1 MMVAL
6 GAAAVSRSASA
17 TTTRT
22 YTLGA
27 MNRFIIDDT
36 NRWLYPHMITKF
48 KSLFYIELFGSDPSR
63 LFSAPGSA
71 RQAAGPAGQTLD
83 LVDLVQVQSTAGGG
97 VILGITDDIFLSAHL
112 SDYEDPTV
120 PTFLSLLGE
129 SSQGDPNAFPW
140 LATVPPDAPGS
151 ANRKF
156 DLFGAYNL
164 ADVLQLGLHFEYGSS
179 KYIRNPN
186 DNDPQ
191 VPADQNGGVEARKI
205 DEIRTSEW
213 GLLVS
218 AGLTPS
224 EAFALD
230 FGIGFRL
237 HDLDYFPND
246 RDELIEGGGGFELSF
261 DARSFIGLTE
271 WWELVP
277 AVSFRM
283 VRLTAADL
291 GNFATGLTYNGDVGL
306 ERYFIT
312 DVAFQALVIDA
323 GLGGHFKPTDWISF
337 WAVIG
342 FQWLNQYEQYENT
355 VEELPDAGLAR
366 DQPLEFS
373 RDSVSAD
380 ALPYIRLALEARVFS
395 WLDFRAGVVKFI
407 RADQVTQDNIDDN
420 DANNNRLN
428 DTVRDYPFFD
438 YFLGFAAHY
447 EGFFLDMQL
456 DPFWFLRGPEALS
469 GASGGE
475 DAGNMFINAS
485 LGYNF

>member
-1 MMVAL
+1 MSLGLAL
-6 GAAAVSRSASA
+6 VPKNAAA

-48 KSLFYIELFGSDPSR
+48 KSLFYVELFGSNPSR
-63 LFSAPGSA
+63 LFSAPGSN

-97 VILGITDDIFLSAHL
+97 VILGITDDIFVSAHL

-120 PTFLSLLGE
+120 PAFLSLLGQ
-129 SSQGDPNAFPW
+129 SSQGDPTAFPW
-140 LATVPPDAPGS
+140 LTSEPPDAPAS

-156 DLFGAYNL
+156 DLFAAYNIQ
-164 ADVLQLGLHFEYGSS
+164 DIFQIGLHFEFGSS
-179 KYIRNPN
+179 KYQRNPN
-186 DNDPQ
+186 ENDPE
-191 VPADQNGGVEARKI
+191 VPADLSGGLERRQT
-205 DEIRTSEW
+205 DDIRSTSW
-213 GLLVS
+213 GFLVS

-230 FGIGFRL
+230 AAIGFKI
-237 HDLDYFPND
+237 HDLTYEPNERFD
-246 RDELIEGGGGFELSF
+246 LIEGGGGFELSF
-261 DARSFIGLTE
+261 DARSMIGLTE

-277 AVSFRM
+277 VASIRF

-291 GNFATGLTYNGDVGL
+291 ANFTNGFTYDNSEIGREDV
-306 ERYFIT
+306 FIT
-312 DVAFQALVIDA
+312 DVSFQAFVIDVGIA
-323 GLGGHFKPTDWISF
+323 GHFKPTEWISF
-337 WAVIG
+337 WAALGI
-342 FQWLNQYEQYENT
+342 QWLNQFEQFENT
-355 VEELPDAGLAR
+355 VNEVPDVGLIR
-366 DQPLEFS
+366 TGDPLEFS

-395 WLDFRAGVVKFI
+395 WLDFRGGVVKFI
-407 RADQVTQDNIDDN
+407 RADQVTEDKLDNN
-420 DANNNRLN
+420 DPAADRLN
-428 DTVRDYPFFD
+428 DEVRDEPFFD

-469 GASGGE
+469 GASGSG
-475 DAGNMFINAS
+475 AGNMFINAS